1 MSGKSFTS
9 LLVLCLVSLC
19 SVQTASA
26 RNTDNA
32 DIDTVAAERQ
42 LIETTASSPGNASLK
57 ILLILGLREEANQL
71 VRLSVDEELSAM
83 RVEFVTADEAA
94 SADYRWPE
102 ADLYLAAGAQGCRVA
117 VASLEQQRILCTL
130 LTEEGFR
137 SLEADSE
144 EHDRLSALVIDQP
157 VSRQAIVTN
166 RIYPSL
172 SRFSVFSGSETW
184 SDDGDDPATVD
195 GFPYLASHPMPSQL
209 SDVLHSHDALIATS
223 DNSIFNSS
231 TLSTVLLTA
240 YGYHKPVIGFSRAYV
255 KAGALITCYSTP
267 SQILREVAQMMRSD
281 SLPLENAPRIFY
293 PRYFSVI
300 DNESVARSLG
310 LIRDRHIIHGQTLSD
325 EDFER

>member
-1 MSGKSFTS
+1 MSGKSFAS
-9 LLVLCLVSLC
+9 LLVFCLVSLC

-26 RNTDNA
+26 QNTDNA
-32 DIDTVAAERQ
+32 DLANVAAEQ
-42 LIETTASSPGNASLK
+42 DVIETIESVENASRK
-57 ILLILGLREEANQL
+57 VLLILGLREEANQL

-83 RVEFVTADEAA
+83 QVEFVTADEAA
-94 SADYRWPE
+94 SADYYWPK
-102 ADLYLAAGAQGCRVA
+102 ADLYLATGTEGCRVA
-117 VASLEQQRILCTL
+117 MESLEQQRILCTL

-144 EHDRLSALVIDQP
+144 EHDRISALVIDQP
-157 VSRQAIVTN
+157 VSRQAIVAN
-166 RIYPSL
+166 RTYPSL
-172 SRFSVFSGSETW
+172 SRFSVFSGSEAW
-184 SDDGDDPATVD
+184 SDEGDVPVTVE
-195 GFPYLASHPMPSQL
+195 GFPYLATHPMSSQL

-267 SQILREVAQMMRSD
+267 SQILREVAQRVRSD
-281 SLPLENAPRIFY
+281 SLPLENAASVSY

-310 LIRDRHIIHGQTLSD
+310 LIRDRHIINGQTLSD
-325 EDFER
+325 EDFEP